1 MFCRKCGTQLSDDDN
16 FCFNCGTPVE
26 NKTEQIPQEEPKE
39 TKNEE
44 KDFDEFLDLD
54 VDSFDEEDLIWEEVP
69 IDEQLD
75 ITPTKTETPKVETK
89 AETSD
94 KPKSSPKSAKST
106 IANPIKPKTT
116 KQQPVDEQV
125 VVSKDDEDIIILPDS
140 EEAEIE
146 ISNDDDTIIADDTII
161 SDDDMILDDDDTLMD
176 DDFLVE
182 ELPDKPQVDEVA
194 SPDMS

>member
-75 ITPTKTETPKVETK
+75 ITPTKTETPKVETTK

-106 IANPIKPKTT
+106 ISNPIKPKTT
-116 KQQPVDEQV
+116 KQQPVD
-125 VVSKDDEDIIILPDS
+125 
-140 EEAEIE
+140 
-146 ISNDDDTIIADDTII
+146 
-161 SDDDMILDDDDTLMD
+161 
-176 DDFLVE
+176 
-182 ELPDKPQVDEVA
+182 
-194 SPDMS
+194 